1 MVTSKLVSPL
11 TDSNLLEVDVIA
23 RAVDAWRSGQLVAF
37 PTETVYGLGADA
49 QNPEAVAKIFALK
62 NRPPSHPL
70 IVHVAN
76 LAQVFKLDITLS
88 EPALALAQA
97 FWPGPLTLIVKRPE
111 SIPDCV
117 SGGRPTVG
125 IRLPVHP
132 VAQRLLEAFDGP
144 IAAPSANRFG
154 QLSPTRAEHVRM
166 SFNQEVLPCVVDGG
180 LCQLG
185 LESTII
191 DATQPDRLILLRP
204 GNITPDDIKK
214 HLIHNYV
221 LETPQWSIETHCSQ
235 LAPSSGTLA
244 RHYCP
249 KTPLHLVKAADWAN
263 FLQTLA
269 GHYPNLSGLGISP
282 PPDTLPAGVLYH
294 QAPEEPARYGASLYD
309 TLHRLDEHSSLI
321 LVEEPPDTMGW
332 QAVRDRLNRA
342 ATAHLPH
349 IS

>member
-1 MVTSKLVSPL
+1 MVNSKNVFPL
-11 TDSNLLEVDVIA
+11 TASSLLEADVIA
-23 RAVDAWRSGQLVAF
+23 RAVDTWRAGQLVAF

-70 IVHVAN
+70 IVHVAH
-76 LAQVFKLDITLS
+76 LAQVFKLGITLS
-88 EPALALAQA
+88 EPVLALAQA

-111 SIPDCV
+111 SIADCV
-117 SGGRPTVG
+117 SGGRSTVG
-125 IRLPVHP
+125 IRLPAHP
-132 VAQRLLEAFDGP
+132 VAQRLLERFDGP

-166 SFNQEVLPCVVDGG
+166 SFHPDELPCVVDGG

-191 DATQPDRLILLRP
+191 DTTQPNRLILLRP
-204 GNITPDDIKK
+204 GNITPDDIQK
-214 HLIHNYV
+214 HLISDHV
-221 LETPQWSIETHCSQ
+221 LETPQWSIDNDCSQ
-235 LAPSSGTLA
+235 RAPSSGTLV

-249 KTPLHLVKAADWAN
+249 KTPLHLVKPDEWATL
-263 FLQTLA
+263 LQTLA
-269 GHYPNLSGLGISP
+269 CHYPDLSCLGFSP
-282 PPDTLPAGVLYH
+282 PPRTLPAGVVYH
-294 QAPEEPARYGASLYD
+294 QASEEPSDYGASLYD
-309 TLHRLDEHSSLI
+309 TLHRLDKNASLI
-321 LVEEPPDTMGW
+321 LVEEPPNAMGW

-349 IS
+349 IQ